1 VDSGGWRVGRPSVF
15 ISYTSH
21 DDRDRATARRLA
33 GGLREL
39 GADVWIAPGS
49 IPPGDEWRESLIREV
64 LSKATHFLVLLS
76 TASVTADWVLTEIA
90 LARDRYEGDL
100 GFRVLPLVTGLLG
113 DYPGREFIDRFQR
126 VPYRDAFPALLDE
139 VVRAV
144 GVTSPLPAGMTEL
157 ITEKTQSFVGRDYVF
172 AAIEDFIASAASGY
186 FTIEGDPGAGKTAIL
201 AEYVRRTGCVAHF
214 NIRSQSLNT
223 SGYFIQSLGSH
234 LAARYGIPAPSQ
246 GGDRDRYGQILGRMV
261 ADARSAVPTGES
273 LVIVVDALDEVN
285 SSGDPP
291 GTNVLFLPSHLP
303 AGVYFLL
310 SSRHTEAPL
319 HADVPVRTYD
329 LARHQEDTMA
339 DVREYLRRMAGQER
353 LRTWL
358 NARSIPLAA
367 FIAVLADKSEGNFM
381 YLRHVLPELGNGR
394 YRDFDIEELPQG
406 LEQYYESHWRL
417 MALGVGQASRLKV
430 WVIYLLCEFGRPV
443 STGVLARVLRE
454 VEPTADAIAVQEV
467 LGEWRQFLHRDAAP
481 DGARFSLYHASFRD
495 FLHRKD
501 IIASAGLVLRQ
512 VNGVIADML
521 WDYEFGQG

>member
-1 VDSGGWRVGRPSVF
+1 VGRPSVF

-39 GADVWIAPGS
+39 GADVWIAPDS

-64 LSKATHFLVLLS
+64 LSNATHFLVLLS
-76 TASVTADWVLTEIA
+76 TASVTADWVLTEIG
-90 LARDRYEGDL
+90 LARDRYEGDP

-113 DYPGREFIDRFQR
+113 EYQGREFIDRFQR
-126 VPYRDAFPALLDE
+126 VPYQDTFSALLNE

-144 GVTSPLPAGMTEL
+144 GVASPLPVGTAEL
-157 ITEKTQSFVGRDYVF
+157 IAEKTQSFVGRDYVF
-172 AAIEDFIASAASGY
+172 AAIENFIASVACGY

-223 SGYFIQSLGSH
+223 SGYFIQSLGSQ
-234 LAARYGIPAPSQ
+234 LTARYGIPARAQ
-246 GGDRDRYGQILGRMV
+246 GGDRDHYGEILARML
-261 ADARSAVPTGES
+261 ADARSGVSVGES

-285 SSGDPP
+285 TSGDPL
-291 GTNVLFLPSHLP
+291 GSNVLFLPSRLP
-303 AGVYFLL
+303 TGVYFLL
-310 SSRHTEAPL
+310 SSRLTGVPLQADAP
-319 HADVPVRTYD
+319 ARTYD

-339 DVREYLRRMAGQER
+339 DIREYLRRMGGQER

-358 NARSIPLAA
+358 DARSIPLAT
-367 FIAVLADKSEGNFM
+367 FIAVLADKSESNFM
-381 YLRHVLPELGNGR
+381 YLRHVLPELAAGT
-394 YRDFDIEELPQG
+394 YQDFDIEELPQG
-406 LEQYYESHWRL
+406 LEQYYESHWRV
-417 MALGVGQASRLKV
+417 MAMGAGPASRLKV
-430 WVIYLLCEFGRPV
+430 WVIYLLCEFARPV
-443 STGVLARVLRE
+443 STAVLARVLRE

-467 LGEWRQFLHRDAAP
+467 LEEWRQFLHRDAAP
-481 DGARFSLYHASFRD
+481 DGSRFSLYHGSFRD

-501 IIASAGLVLRQ
+501 IVASAGLVLRQ

-521 WDYEFGQG
+521 WDYEFGQR